1 MTFTST
7 LHSPRRHFDYI
18 DLLRGIA
25 ILGVLSAHATLG
37 MSAAGF
43 TQLPLHVEWL
53 LGAGKHGVSLFFVVS
68 AYTLMRSLDERR
80 NDGESLFVPYLIRR
94 IFRIAPA
101 YYLVLLLVFFLHG
114 KGFGGYTPRDEP
126 NIGWPDLAVHLLFV
140 NGLFPYYINNFIGV
154 EWSIATEFMFYAMLP
169 FIFLWLRNSRNHA
182 SLAGKAATLYVA
194 GLVSL
199 WFMYFKGGYMQ
210 KIIGHYPMEIFG
222 PWIYFFILSHIHE
235 FAAGIAIWVLMK
247 ILSEKRAARLSA
259 TTTKLMLGAL
269 VAFGVMLAYAE
280 AYWASSVF
288 MTVGGQIL
296 WGLLGASLIY
306 VLSVLRPGPVPWLSF
321 LGKISFSLYLV
332 HMPVF
337 YGLTKFAPTWS
348 ISSFALFNFS
358 LYLFIALSV
367 SLTTAT
373 LLFHFAEKPGMRA
386 GKALLNRS
394 PKTFF
399 AA

>member
-1 MTFTST
+1 MSP
-7 LHSPRRHFDYI
+7 SPREHFDCI

-25 ILGVLSAHATLG
+25 IFGVLSAHATFG
-37 MSAAGF
+37 MVAAGF
-43 TQLPLHVEWL
+43 TQLPLHMEWL

-68 AYTLMRSLDERR
+68 AYTLIRSMDERR
-80 NDGESLFVPYLIRR
+80 NDGESLIVPYLIRR

-114 KGFGGYTPRDEP
+114 KGFDGYTPRGEP
-126 NIGWPDLAVHLLFV
+126 NLGWSDLAAHLLFV
-140 NGLFPYYINNFIGV
+140 NGLFPYYINSFIGV

-169 FIFLWLRNSRNHA
+169 FIFLWLRDSRNHT
-182 SLAGKAATLYVA
+182 SLACKAAALYVA
-194 GLVSL
+194 GLVLL

-210 KIIGHYPMEIFG
+210 KIIGHYPMEIFA

-247 ILSEKRAARLSA
+247 ILADKRIPNPGAAI
-259 TTTKLMLGAL
+259 TKLVLGAL

-280 AYWASSVF
+280 AYWTSSVF

-306 VLSVLRPGPVPWLSF
+306 VLSVLRPGPVPGLSF

-337 YGLTKFAPTWS
+337 YGLSKFAPTWS
-348 ISSFALFNFS
+348 ITSFAFVNFS
-358 LYLFIALSV
+358 LYLFIALSI
-367 SLTTAT
+367 SLAAAT
-373 LLFHFAEKPGMRA
+373 LLFHFVEKPGMRV

-394 PKTFF
+394 PKTLF
-399 AA
+399 AT